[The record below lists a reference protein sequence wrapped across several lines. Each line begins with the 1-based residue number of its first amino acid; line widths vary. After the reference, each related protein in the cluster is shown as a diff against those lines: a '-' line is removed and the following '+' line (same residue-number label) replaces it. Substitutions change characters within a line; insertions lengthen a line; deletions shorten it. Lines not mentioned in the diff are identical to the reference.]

1 MLDAT
6 NNQYNL
12 GTTMQFTDRF
22 IVSGGLQA
30 RHKFQEM
37 LHRLK
42 LQVLYQWDQD
52 VVHLFTAVLQLKYTT
67 SLTLIK
73 TAKGSFYYMNVKRA
87 SAKLVI
93 IDKYRFIKDKIGECE
108 KISTS

>member
-1 MLDAT
+1 
-6 NNQYNL
+6 
-12 GTTMQFTDRF
+12 MQLTDRF

-37 LHRLK
+37 LYGLK

-67 SLTLIK
+67 SFILIK
-73 TAKGSFYYMNVKRA
+73 TSKENVESWNVKWA
-87 SAKLVI
+87 LDKLVI
-93 IDKYRFIKDKIGECE
+93 IDKYRYVKDKIGEWE

>member
-1 MLDAT
+1 
-6 NNQYNL
+6 
-12 GTTMQFTDRF
+12 MQLTDRF
-22 IVSGGLQA
+22 IVSCGLQA

-37 LHRLK
+37 LYGLK

-67 SLTLIK
+67 SFILIK
-73 TAKGSFYYMNVKRA
+73 TSKENVESWNVKWA
-87 SAKLVI
+87 LAKLFI
-93 IDKYRFIKDKIGECE
+93 IDKYRYVKDKIGEWE

>member
-1 MLDAT
+1 
-6 NNQYNL
+6 
-12 GTTMQFTDRF
+12 MQLTDRF

-37 LHRLK
+37 LYGLK

-73 TAKGSFYYMNVKRA
+73 MAKESFYFMNAERA

-93 IDKYRFIKDKIGECE
+93 IDKYGYIKDKIGEWE

>member
-1 MLDAT
+1 
-6 NNQYNL
+6 
-12 GTTMQFTDRF
+12 MQLTDRF
-22 IVSGGLQA
+22 IVSSGLQA

-37 LHRLK
+37 LYRLK

-67 SLTLIK
+67 SFILIK
-73 TAKGSFYYMNVKRA
+73 TSKENVESWNVKWA
-87 SAKLVI
+87 LVKLVI
-93 IDKYRFIKDKIGECE
+93 IDKYRYVEDKIGEWE

>member
-1 MLDAT
+1 
-6 NNQYNL
+6 
-12 GTTMQFTDRF
+12 MQLTDRF

-37 LHRLK
+37 LYGLK

-73 TAKGSFYYMNVKRA
+73 MAKEGFYFMNAKRA

-93 IDKYRFIKDKIGECE
+93 IDKYGYIKDKIGEWE